1 MIAFSRLSG
10 LTKPLRRVPMP
21 ALGAAWLASIV
32 VAVSLTGAVVYKMA
46 ESKGYDHGFTAGRA
60 EGYDDGKT
68 AGFSD
73 GKAEGLQASQSNYDS
88 GFNAGK
94 NAGYSS
100 GRSTGLSTGY
110 DNGYSAAMNETTQ
123 AIEEYLPQIIELA
136 YNSGRVSAP
145 VYVPSFGLGSS
156 TIYCTST
163 DLGSYT
169 SVRCY

>member
-1 MIAFSRLSG
+1 MIAFSKLSG

-21 ALGAAWLASIV
+21 ALGVAWLVSIV
-32 VAVSLTGAVVYKMA
+32 VAASLTGVVVYKMA

-73 GKAEGLQASQSNYDS
+73 GKAEGLQASQSKYDS
-88 GFNAGK
+88 GFTAGK

-100 GRSTGLSTGY
+100 GLSTGY
-110 DNGYSAAMNETTQ
+110 DNGYGAAMNEATQ
-123 AIEEYLPQIIELA
+123 VIEEYLPQIIETA
-136 YNSGRVSAP
+136 YNSGRASAP

-169 SVRCY
+169 SVHCY